1 MCYALRMRMAFVGE
15 GDGGLFSTQPVC
27 LLADVE
33 HRVVHLLTDLEK
45 TKTSGRVAITK
56 MDLHVGEAIQWWF
69 VCF

>member
-1 MCYALRMRMAFVGE
+1 MGIAFVGE
-15 GDGGLFSTQPVC
+15 GEGGLFSTQPVG

-45 TKTSGRVAITK
+45 TKTNGRIAIPV
-56 MDLHVGEAIQWWF
+56 MDHHVGEAIQWWF